1 MRNFTSPLQR
11 LFSLCDMSGTRSIL
25 FRNVWQIRKGI
36 NNDASQG
43 ACSLQ
48 LPPQSPYQKLMM
60 GWSALILPRTA
71 FLPSVTRLMLMII
84 SSLMPRNE

>member
-1 MRNFTSPLQR
+1 MRNFTSPLHL
-11 LFSLCDMSGTRSIL
+11 LFSLCVMSGTLSML
-25 FRNVWQIRKGI
+25 FRKVWQMRNGT
-36 NNDASQG
+36 NRDSSHG

-60 GWSALILPRTA
+60 GWSALIFPKTA

-84 SSLMPRNE
+84 SSLIPRNE